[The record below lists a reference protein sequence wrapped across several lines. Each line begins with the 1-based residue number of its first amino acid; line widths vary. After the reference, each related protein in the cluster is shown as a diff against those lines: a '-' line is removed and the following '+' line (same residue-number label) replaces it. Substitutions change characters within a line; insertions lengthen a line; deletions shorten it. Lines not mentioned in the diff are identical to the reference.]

1 MAEGRR
7 LPRPFGFRKER
18 FASGIIRRRN
28 MKILSVLAF
37 ALLTSNVLADQCVTT
52 VTGRTVCRPGEA
64 AAVNPATGTVETA
77 QKYPNGVTTAETSS
91 GAKAAYNPNTG
102 TAATTQKY
110 ANGVTTAQSNTGAK
124 AAYNPN
130 TGTAVTSQKYA
141 NGVTTAQSNT
151 GAKAAYNPHTGNAA
165 TQQTNQNGVKDTQT
179 SAGGRAKTKNGM
191 GVAEAPNGT
200 KCARGANHEG
210 CKPE

>member
-1 MAEGRR
+1 
-7 LPRPFGFRKER
+7 
-18 FASGIIRRRN
+18 

-77 QKYPNGVTTAETSS
+77 QKYPNGVTTAETSR

-102 TAATTQKY
+102 TAATT
-110 ANGVTTAQSNTGAK
+110 
-124 AAYNPN
+124 
-130 TGTAVTSQKYA
+130 QKYA

>member
-1 MAEGRR
+1 
-7 LPRPFGFRKER
+7 
-18 FASGIIRRRN
+18 

-37 ALLTSNVLADQCVTT
+37 ALVTSNVLADQCVTT

-64 AAVNPATGTVETA
+64 AAAPATGTVETA
-77 QKYPNGVTTAETSS
+77 HAYPNGATTAETSS

-102 TAATTQKY
+102 TA
-110 ANGVTTAQSNTGAK
+110 VTA
-124 AAYNPN
+124 
-130 TGTAVTSQKYA
+130 QKYA

-165 TQQTNQNGVKDTQT
+165 TQRTNQNGVKDTQT
-179 SAGGRAKTKNGM
+179 SAGGQAKTKNGM
-191 GVAEAPNGT
+191 GVAEVPNGT
-200 KCARGANHEG
+200 KCARGANYAG